1 MPFPLDRSL
10 QEFWYVPRGLQ
21 GKQTTEEKELLGK
34 PKSPCPSD
42 CVRARGWV
50 GWRNQAKEKKTHN
63 VEIIL
68 PEVFGLKLVALNTGN
83 NCLLSIY
90 RFTINLYLEKELKRP
105 KS

>member
-1 MPFPLDRSL
+1 MLSAKGAARKTL
-10 QEFWYVPRGLQ
+10 Q
-21 GKQTTEEKELLGK
+21 KEKNFLGS
-34 PKSPCPSD
+34 PKLRPSD

-50 GWRNQAKEKKTHN
+50 GLRNRQRKKTHY
-63 VEIIL
+63 VEIVL
-68 PEVFGLKLVALNTGN
+68 PEVLGLKLVALNTGN